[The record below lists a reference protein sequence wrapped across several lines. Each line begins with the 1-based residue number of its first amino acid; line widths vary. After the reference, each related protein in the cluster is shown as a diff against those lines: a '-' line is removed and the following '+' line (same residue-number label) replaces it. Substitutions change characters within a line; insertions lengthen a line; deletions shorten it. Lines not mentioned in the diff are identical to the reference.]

1 MVDANKE
8 VAAFV
13 ARLRLISFMKSGRY
27 LEDDSAVLANQ

>member
-1 MVDANKE
+1 MVDASKE

-27 LEDDSAVLANQ
+27 LEDDSPLLAKQ